1 MEVKRYKTRT
11 KKLPGTHWHQV
22 MKKAFGLYKEIKSKT
37 KRRPYIRSAH
47 FDKEKIFLG
56 IFWQHL
62 HEKTN
67 LNDKTRRL
75 KYFPCAVELIQNSR
89 IKPTTKPSKEEIN
102 VLLHRFGGITQDGD
116 RFFVQ
121 IKEYTK
127 NNQKWLISMFPDD

>member
-1 MEVKRYKTRT
+1 MQYYKTRAD
-11 KKLPGTHWHQV
+11 KLPGTHWHQV
-22 MKKAFGLYKEIKSKT
+22 MKKAFGLYKEIKSKS
-37 KRRPYIRSAH
+37 KRRPYLRSAH

-56 IFWQHL
+56 IFWQNL

-89 IKPTTKPSKEEIN
+89 IKPTTKPSKEETS
-102 VLLHRFGGITQDGD
+102 VLLHRFAGITPDGD

>member
-1 MEVKRYKTRT
+1 MEVQMYKTRA
-11 KKLPGTHWHQV
+11 KRLPGTHWHQV
-22 MKKAFGLYKEIKSKT
+22 MKKAFGLYKEIKSKS

-62 HEKTN
+62 YEKTN

-89 IKPTTKPSKEEIN
+89 IKPTTKPSKEEN
-102 VLLHRFGGITQDGD
+102 GVLLHRFAGITQDGD